1 LMNENAGTN
10 QIKRNESTMP
20 KARGNMD
27 TIVII
32 LLGVVFAAV
41 GQVSW
46 KLGMNLM
53 GPITDF
59 GLSDLISV
67 FLDPHILF
75 GLIMYGLSTVFWLI
89 ALSRME
95 LSFVYPFISLTYV
108 LVLALSHLVLKE
120 SIGLNKIA
128 GTVLIILGLII
139 ISKLN

>member
-1 LMNENAGTN
+1 
-10 QIKRNESTMP
+10 
-20 KARGNMD
+20 MD
-27 TIVII
+27 IIVII

-46 KLGMNLM
+46 KLGMNLI
-53 GPITDF
+53 GPVTGF
-59 GLSDLISV
+59 GSFDLISV

-108 LVLALSHLVLKE
+108 LVLALSYVVLKE

-139 ISKLN
+139 ISKFN